1 MRPTPVANS
10 LIHASRARSHVAI
23 RQNGWVEDT
32 RWVNPHQP
40 QTLYMGVIL
49 CYVQGVFA
57 LLSYPALGPSALLIL
72 VGLVAGGFGIAN
84 EKKWAYALAVATAV
98 FEIVVLVAR
107 GDVGTVSGLIG
118 LAFDVLLV
126 ALLVHPMSR
135 SYQRIWFK

>member
-1 MRPTPVANS
+1 
-10 LIHASRARSHVAI
+10 
-23 RQNGWVEDT
+23 VEDT

-49 CYVQGVFA
+49 CYVQGVIA

-84 EKKWAYALAVATAV
+84 EKKWGYALAVATAV
-98 FEIVVLVAR
+98 FAIIVVVAR
-107 GDVGTVSGLIG
+107 GDVGTVGGLIG